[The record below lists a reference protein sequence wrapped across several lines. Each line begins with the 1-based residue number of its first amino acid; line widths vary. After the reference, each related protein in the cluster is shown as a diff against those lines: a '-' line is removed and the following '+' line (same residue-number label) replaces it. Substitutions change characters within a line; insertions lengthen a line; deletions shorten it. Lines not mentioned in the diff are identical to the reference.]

1 MREKYSLHDLNQM
14 SQDEFVSVLGEV
26 FEHTPKIAEAVWQQR
41 PFATVAD
48 LHQDMIDVVKN
59 SFSIDEQLALIQA
72 HPDLGSKTKMAEAS
86 VQEQAGLGLDRL
98 TPEEF
103 DRFQRL
109 NQAYKAKFGFP
120 FIVAVK
126 NHTKASI
133 LETFE
138 QRLNH
143 SADVERER
151 ALSEIFQIARFR
163 LDGILN

>member
-1 MREKYSLHDLNQM
+1 MSEKYSLHDLNQM

-26 FEHTPKIAEAVWQQR
+26 FEHTPMIAARVWQQR
-41 PFATVAD
+41 PFATVTD
-48 LHQDMIDVVKN
+48 LHQSMVAIVKN
-59 SFSIDEQLALIQA
+59 SFSTDEQLALIQA

-98 TPEEF
+98 TAEEF
-103 DRFQRL
+103 DRFQTL
-109 NQAYKAKFGFP
+109 NRSYKAKFGFP

-133 LETFE
+133 LEAFE

-143 SADVERER
+143 SVDVEREQ
-151 ALSEIFQIARFR
+151 ALSEIFQIAGFR
-163 LDGILN
+163 LANILN